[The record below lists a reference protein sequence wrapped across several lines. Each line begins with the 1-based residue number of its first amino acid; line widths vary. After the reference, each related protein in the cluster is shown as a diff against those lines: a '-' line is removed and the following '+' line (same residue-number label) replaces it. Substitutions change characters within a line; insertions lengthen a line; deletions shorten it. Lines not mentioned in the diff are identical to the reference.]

1 MIPRADSNW
10 KNLLVSPQE
19 AIDPIRP
26 GMSVFIGTGVA
37 EPRTLLKYLL
47 LSDLHNARDLELVQ
61 VAGYGDTL
69 SINSLQANRYRLKTF
84 FSGWVSSKSIAT
96 GRLDLI
102 PTRFSQIR
110 RVFRNRRIHIDVA
123 FLQITPPNEEGY
135 CSLGVAVDVAREI
148 MEQATLLVAEINERI
163 PFTHGDTIVS
173 LSDFDFAV
181 LSTEP
186 PFLFDRFPRDP
197 VFEQVGENIASIIND
212 GDCINFSIG
221 SLFEALAV
229 KLTGKRHLG
238 VHSPYMTDA
247 LMDLIRSGAVTNYR
261 KSAFRGKSLVS
272 YAHGT
277 DQLMQWL
284 NKNPLVEFQ
293 CIDKVSNPVLIGQ
306 NDQMTSLFQARKV
319 DLLGGVAFHPGYGV
333 VAAGPS
339 EAVDFVNG
347 AEISA
352 GGKTIVGLT
361 SRNARAEPNIL
372 LTLGDYP
379 NQFMLRDA
387 VTLIVTEYGIAN
399 ISCRSIRERAQA
411 IIDIAHPDDRE
422 QLFLQ
427 AKKKKYLYPDQ
438 IFLRE
443 TARFYPSKI
452 YAELEM
458 KGEKVRI
465 RATRPSDEEAMRRFF
480 YRFSDQTVYFRFFY
494 RFSTMPHD
502 KIQPYVNVD
511 YSRQMSLVALSGEA
525 DQERIVAEGRYLI
538 DEEDYYGNVAFMV
551 DESYRGAGLASYLL
565 RMLVRI
571 AREKGLNGFTAEV
584 LVSNKSMMRVFE
596 KINIPFTAKLEDEI
610 YRIRMPFKAS
620 KDH

>member
-1 MIPRADSNW
+1 MIPKSDANW
-10 KNLLVSPQE
+10 RNLVVSPEE
-19 AIDPIRP
+19 AIDHIRP
-26 GMSVFIGTGVA
+26 GMNIFIGTGVA

-47 LSDLHNARDLELVQ
+47 LSDLHNARDLEIVQ
-61 VAGYGDTL
+61 VAGYGDML
-69 SINSLQANRYRLKTF
+69 SINRLQTNNYRLKTF
-84 FSGWVSSKSIAT
+84 FSGWVSSKSIAA
-96 GRLDLI
+96 GRVDLI

-110 RVFRNRRIHIDVA
+110 RVFRNRRIHIDAA

-148 MEQATLLVAEINERI
+148 MDQATLLIAEINDRL

-186 PFLFDRFPRDP
+186 PLYLKRLPTDP
-197 VFEQVGENIASIIND
+197 VFEQVAENIASIIND
-212 GDCINFSIG
+212 GDCINFSVG
-221 SLFEALAV
+221 SLFEALAI
-229 KLTGKRHLG
+229 KLTGKHHLG
-238 VHSPYMTDA
+238 IHSPYITDA
-247 LMDLIRSGAVTNYR
+247 LMDLIHSGAVTNYR
-261 KSAFRGKSLVS
+261 KSTFRGKSLVS
-272 YAHGT
+272 YALGT

-293 CIDKVSNPVLIGQ
+293 CIDTVSNPVLIGQ
-306 NDQMTSLFQARKV
+306 NDHVTSLFQARKV
-319 DLLGGVAFHPGYGV
+319 DLLGGFAFHPGYGV

-347 AEISA
+347 AEISN
-352 GGKTIVGLT
+352 GGKTIIGLP
-361 SRNARAEPNIL
+361 SRNAKREPNIL
-372 LTLGDYP
+372 LSLGDYP

-387 VTLIVTEYGIAN
+387 VTMIVTEYGIAN
-399 ISCRSIRERAQA
+399 ISCRSIRERAQG

-427 AKKKKYLYPDQ
+427 AKKKKYLYADQ
-438 IFLRE
+438 IFLKE

-452 YAELEM
+452 TAELDI
-458 KGEKVRI
+458 KGEKIRI

-511 YSRQMSLVALSGEA
+511 YSRQMSLVALSGES
-525 DQERIVAEGRYLI
+525 DQEKIIAEGRYLM

-584 LVSNKSMMRVFE
+584 LASNKSMMRVFE

-610 YRIRMPFKAS
+610 YRIRMPFTTLKN
-620 KDH
+620 H